1 MTKIK
6 DGGSA
11 FPSGVEEVKY
21 PENGGAITSIKLQP
35 ANKGMTLRDYFAA
48 KAMLGLDVTRYAG
61 GYTLLAE
68 NAYKMAD
75 AMLAERERG
84 E

>member
-1 MTKIK
+1 MSTNSKSVFPTPELLKI
-6 DGGSA
+6 DGSNA
-11 FPSGVEEVKY
+11 DEVR
-21 PENGGAITSIKLQP
+21 GI
-35 ANKGMTLRDYFAA
+35 TLRDYFAA

-68 NAYKMAD
+68 NAYKIAD

-84 E
+84 ND

>member
-1 MTKIK
+1 MSTNSKSVFPTPELLKI
-6 DGGSA
+6 DGSNA
-11 FPSGVEEVKY
+11 DDVSG
-21 PENGGAITSIKLQP
+21 L
-35 ANKGMTLRDYFAA
+35 TLRDYFAA

-68 NAYKMAD
+68 NAYKIAD
-75 AMLAERERG
+75 AMLAGRERG

>member
-6 DGGSA
+6 DGGPA
-11 FPSGVEEVKY
+11 FPISVMGE
-21 PENGGAITSIKLQP
+21 TIKRCD
-35 ANKGMTLRDYFAA
+35 GMSLRDYFAA